1 MVKSTLS
8 PKELAQ
14 AIGVSESSLKRWAD
28 KGVVKVVRTAGGH
41 RRITVP
47 EAIRFIR
54 ETKATLVDPR
64 RLGLSDVST
73 VAENLPDRGGERD
86 RLYQL
91 LRAGSAAEARGLL
104 VSLYLSGQSTA
115 AICDGPVKE
124 AMWRLGE
131 LWRHD
136 PSGIFIEHRA
146 TDICIQAVNQLRLLL
161 REPGIEM
168 VAVGGA
174 PAGDPY
180 LLPSLLAATV
190 LAAEGVH
197 AVNLGPDTPF
207 DTLRAAALA
216 HEARLVWLSVS
227 SAVEEREFLKELE
240 GLSMELSTSGV
251 CVVLGGQGAEDLDL
265 PRVDNLYLG
274 RSMGELIAFA
284 RGALLGAG
292 RES

>member
-41 RRITVP
+41 RRISVP

-54 ETKATLVDPR
+54 ESKASLVDPR
-64 RLGLSDVST
+64 LLGLSDMST
-73 VAENLPDRGGERD
+73 VADDLPPRGAESE
-86 RLYQL
+86 RLYRL
-91 LRAGSAAEARGLL
+91 LRAGSAAEARGLVL
-104 VSLYLSGQSTA
+104 SLYLSGHSA
-115 AICDGPVKE
+115 ATILDGPVKE
-124 AMWRLGE
+124 AMWKLGD

-146 TDICIQAVNQLRLLL
+146 TDICIQAVNQLRLLFP
-161 REPGIEM
+161 EPDSGT

-190 LAAEGVH
+190 LAAEGVE
-197 AVNLGPDTPF
+197 AINLGPDTPF
-207 DTLRAAALA
+207 DTLRAAAVE
-216 HEARLVWLSVS
+216 HRARLVWLSVS
-227 SAVEEREFLKELE
+227 SKVEEREFLKELE
-240 GLSMELSTSGV
+240 ALASELAASGV
-251 CVVLGGQGAEDLDL
+251 CVVLGGQEAENLAL
-265 PRVDNLYLG
+265 PRADNLHLG

-284 RGALLGAG
+284 RGIVLGAG

>member
-28 KGVVKVVRTAGGH
+28 KGMVKVIRTAGGH

-54 ETKATLVDPR
+54 ESKATLVDPR
-64 RLGLSDVST
+64 RLGLSDVGT
-73 VAENLPDRGGERD
+73 VAENLPARGGEGERF
-86 RLYQL
+86 YQL
-91 LRAGSAAEARGLL
+91 LRAGCAAEARGLL

-115 AICDGPVKE
+115 AISDGPVKE
-124 AMWRLGE
+124 AMWRLGD

-146 TDICIQAVNQLRLLL
+146 TDICMQAVNQLRLILP
-161 REPGIEM
+161 EPESGM

-190 LAAEGVH
+190 LTAEGVH

-207 DTLRAAALA
+207 DTLRAAALE

-240 GLSMELSTSGV
+240 ALSTELSASGV
-251 CVVLGGQGAEDLDL
+251 CVVLGGQRAEDLDL